1 MSWQL
6 VRRDLLGVKKHL
18 FQRTEEPGGIRE
30 PLDECARNYTNV
42 VPSVM
47 ALEEEELELIS
58 EAMEVHQ
65 EPPNWEP
72 IGAGRGSWL
81 VTRIRRTSTW
91 RRCCR
96 GRMCLP
102 ACFSSRRSGVG
113 SDEVRLKRDFCVQKG
128 ISLKPVRNASNAPN
142 D

>member
-72 IGAGRGSWL
+72 GLGAHRSRARELASDSHPKDFNLAQMLQGENVPASVLQLQAFGS
-81 VTRIRRTSTW
+81 RE
-91 RRCCR
+91 
-96 GRMCLP
+96 
-102 ACFSSRRSGVG
+102 RRSPA
-113 SDEVRLKRDFCVQKG
+113 QT
-128 ISLKPVRNASNAPN
+128 
-142 D
+142 